1 MKYDAVAPIFR
12 GFITGDKEL
21 IEKGFSVAIA
31 NETNA
36 RLKSRLSSLY
46 SDYKYRNG
54 QPKVFQL
61 DSAIK
66 PYVMP
71 PSKDFRMEDMI
82 LSDDIVAYTHRI
94 LKEWESADKL
104 LDNGLE
110 PVHKLLLVG
119 PPGNGKTSYA
129 VSLSNL
135 LRLPLLLTNSSL
147 LFDSALGHSEKNVSL
162 MFTKIPDRCMLFFDE
177 FDALAT
183 MRKNA
188 DASAQRAYNSI
199 VTTFLVYMEALKP
212 SVFFM
217 AATNVPDFLDKAVV
231 RRFDDTLTFGAPTLS
246 VKKKFFEH
254 YLQKYGLDANAFAF
268 EEYQIENAPSFS
280 DLELVLKARHKELI
294 LEQSD

>member
-12 GFITGDKEL
+12 GFITEDKEL
-21 IEKGFSVAIA
+21 IEKGFSSAIA

-71 PSKDFRMEDMI
+71 PSKDFCMEDMV
-82 LSDDIVAYTHRI
+82 LSDDIVAYTQRI
-94 LKEWESADKL
+94 LKEWASADKL

-129 VSLSNL
+129 VSLSKL
-135 LRLPLLLTNSSL
+135 LGLPLLLTNSSL

-246 VKKKFFEH
+246 AKKKFFEH

-294 LEQSD
+294 LEQSH